1 MDEKNLKR
9 VLVVGAGEAGNSI
22 IKEISG
28 SRFVNMHIVGLW
40 MMIKAKL
47 ENICMVSKSLE
58 IEMIS

>member
-28 SRFVNMHIVGLW
+28 SRFVNMHIVGFVDDD
-40 MMIKAKL
+40 K
-47 ENICMVSKSLE
+47 SKIGRSL
-58 IEMIS
+58 SR